1 MSSSSDRVLRTR
13 KPGRTALDLL
23 NPPKAATT
31 AKVSGPHDASSF
43 PHLLILNVYCCDKLQ
58 PRIRKKS
65 KRVRTQEIETAA
77 HWHPI
82 RLPQE
87 LLAHILRFV
96 DSRSTLVVASRVC
109 RSLQDE
115 AERVLYREVTLH
127 RLPQLRSLLQ
137 RALKRVR
144 PRAQFIQ
151 RLNIDDHGGLAGRAA
166 DIKEVLRMLT
176 NLRHLTLHLGALW
189 TKANQYR
196 NVLRILSRCAF
207 SLESFEGDYCPGD
220 NIIAFF
226 RRHQDIVALKIDTPE
241 YVDEHGRADFE
252 FEPHLDDF
260 EVPSTVLPRLRRL
273 YTSPYL
279 ARSAFCAPRA
289 VTHLDLG
296 SKPVGEDELHE
307 VLSTFRDLLV
317 KLKYARSP
325 PYIGEAVRSPLRALH
340 LISMPN
346 LEHLDVDDEV

>member
-1 MSSSSDRVLRTR
+1 M
-13 KPGRTALDLL
+13 
-23 NPPKAATT
+23 
-31 AKVSGPHDASSF
+31 
-43 PHLLILNVYCCDKLQ
+43 
-58 PRIRKKS
+58 
-65 KRVRTQEIETAA
+65 
-77 HWHPI
+77 
-82 RLPQE
+82 
-87 LLAHILRFV
+87 
-96 DSRSTLVVASRVC
+96 ASRVC
-109 RSLQDE
+109 LALQDE

-127 RLPQLRSLLQ
+127 RLPQLRSLQ

-151 RLNIDDHGGLAGRAA
+151 RLNIDDHGGLAGCAA

-196 NVLRILSRCAF
+196 NVLRILSKCAF
-207 SLESFEGDYCPGD
+207 SLEWFEGNYYPGD
-220 NIIAFF
+220 NIVAFF

-241 YVDEHGRADFE
+241 YVDEDGRADFE
-252 FEPHLDDF
+252 LEPHSDDV
-260 EVPSTVLPRLRRL
+260 EVPSNVLPRLRCL

-289 VTHLDLG
+289 VTHLDPG
-296 SKPVGEDELHE
+296 PKPVGEDELHE

-340 LISMPN
+340 LISMPK
-346 LEHLDVDDEV
+346 LEHLEIGRAHV